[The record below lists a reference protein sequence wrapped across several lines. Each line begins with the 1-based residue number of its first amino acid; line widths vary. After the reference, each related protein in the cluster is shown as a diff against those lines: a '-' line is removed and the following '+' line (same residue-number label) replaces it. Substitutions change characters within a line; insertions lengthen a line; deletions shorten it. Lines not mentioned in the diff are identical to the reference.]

1 MGASPSEPNR
11 VPELPFKI
19 IQHIISMKCI
29 YGCPDKVEQV
39 GKYEEKKQ
47 GDDEIVYFL
56 YGKLKNTGI
65 LFEE

>member
-1 MGASPSEPNR
+1 
-11 VPELPFKI
+11 
-19 IQHIISMKCI
+19 MKCI

>member
-11 VPELPFKI
+11 VPELPFEI
-19 IQHIISMKCI
+19 IQHIVSLKCI
-29 YGCPDKVEQV
+29 YDGPDTIEQV
-39 GKYEEKKQ
+39 GKYKEEKQ
-47 GDDEIVYFL
+47 GNDEIVYFL

>member
-11 VPELPFKI
+11 VPELPFEI
-19 IQHIISMKCI
+19 IQHIVSLKRI
-29 YGCPDKVEQV
+29 YDGPDKIEQV
-39 GKYEEKKQ
+39 GKYKEEKQ
-47 GDDEIVYFL
+47 GNDEIVYFL